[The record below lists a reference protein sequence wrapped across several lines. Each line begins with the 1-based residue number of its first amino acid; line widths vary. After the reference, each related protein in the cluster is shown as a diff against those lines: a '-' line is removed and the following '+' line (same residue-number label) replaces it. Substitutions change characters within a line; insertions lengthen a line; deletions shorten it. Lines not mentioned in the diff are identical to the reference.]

1 MWLYVPT
8 SCQSAPGPEDSIS
21 ASDSPAQILARSVT
35 WNGRHS
41 RSQTWS
47 QRFKR
52 VSWTMLLFGA
62 ILPPSTAT
70 RSVERWIGLLA
81 ASRASRIALPVSDK
95 GPTTNGT
102 CGPTPPESSGK
113 SDPASSF
120 WRTFQESQGITTSAS
135 GQSYEEWVTQLRKD
149 YSRRLKSAHRI
160 FGNDSLSWA
169 TPTAQPSASQGDAEW
184 NGACYRR
191 PDGSKVSTV
200 LTHQTMNWPTPTT
213 APEAPNQGSNIKDG
227 GYRTLVEASQELW
240 PTATVSTGAYA
251 YGRGNPETPSLKLD
265 GAARTFPTPNA
276 NAQKGFTSTDGKGRA
291 SDYKSYSHLPQ
302 TTTRPG
308 HDCSLKCRRLNP
320 LFVETLMGWPGGWTL
335 LPTGRTGSE
344 SLATG
349 LCRWWRLM
357 RFALSQLGQG

>member
-70 RSVERWIGLLA
+70 RGVERWIGLLA

-102 CGPTPPESSGK
+102 CGPTPPESSAK

-191 PDGSKVSTV
+191 PDGSKVINGVDPSNDELADADNGAGGTESGVEHQRRGLQDVGGGQPRTV
-200 LTHQTMNWPTPTT
+200 
-213 APEAPNQGSNIKDG
+213 ADSDG
-227 GYRTLVEASQELW
+227 LN
-240 PTATVSTGAYA
+240 
-251 YGRGNPETPSLKLD
+251 GRIWLRAGQSRDTEPETGRS
-265 GAARTFPTPNA
+265 G
-276 NAQKGFTSTDGKGRA
+276 TDIP
-291 SDYKSYSHLPQ
+291 DTQ
-302 TTTRPG
+302 
-308 HDCSLKCRRLNP
+308 C
-320 LFVETLMGWPGGWTL
+320 
-335 LPTGRTGSE
+335 
-344 SLATG
+344 
-349 LCRWWRLM
+349 
-357 RFALSQLGQG
+357 